1 MATVVHAYDA
11 RDATFLTYIEGCM
24 QVLVGLFVGFFMYR
38 TRSYEWIL
46 VIGVIVRLIGYGV
59 MLRLRG
65 AENSTAELLVVQ
77 IIQGAGSA
85 VVQTIVL
92 VVAQIVVPRSELSQS
107 TALQL
112 LLIYLGNA
120 IGSGGAGAIYTSSFK
135 G

>member
-1 MATVVHAYDA
+1 
-11 RDATFLTYIEGCM
+11 M